1 MNQQVLY
8 TTASDGVDIGYA
20 TLGNGPPMVK
30 AANWPSHLER
40 DQRSPL
46 WRHWW
51 EELAKDHL
59 LVRYDQ
65 RGCGLSE
72 RTVEDLSID
81 ALVGDLEA
89 VVDAL
94 GLERFP
100 LLGMS
105 HGGAVAIEYAAR
117 HPEKVSHLI
126 LHGAFARGW
135 AHSEE
140 DWPGQLAAPPNGQ
153 DFPSTL
159 CLEAF
164 IPKATREQ
172 RSWLQ
177 ELEKMSL
184 DPESAAILQAEWGK
198 LDVLNRLSQVAIP
211 VLVTHSRG
219 DAVVPFEEGCRV
231 AALIPGARFVPLN
244 SKNHIL
250 LEDEPA
256 WPALLTEM
264 RNFLSTEMS
273 RQSSSEGVA
282 PAVELERP
290 DWRQHTAPDGTVTI
304 LFSDIQGSTE
314 MTERLGDLQM
324 QEVLRAHNSIVRE
337 QLKEFAGFEVKS
349 MGDGFMLAFSSA
361 RRALQCAVAMQKGF
375 ADYNTEH
382 VEEPLLVRM
391 GLHTGEVMK
400 EADAF
405 FGKHVILAS
414 RIANQAEGGQILV
427 SFLFKE
433 LTASGGDIRFGEEQI
448 VELKGLADVNRV
460 YPVYW
465 GALGEEN

>member
-1 MNQQVLY
+1 LKQQVLF
-8 TTASDGVDIGYA
+8 TTSGGVEIGYA
-20 TLGNGPPMVK
+20 TLGQGPPMVK
-30 AANWPSHLER
+30 VANWPSHLEQDR
-40 DQRSPL
+40 QSPM

-51 EELAKDHL
+51 DELAKDHL

-65 RGCGLSE
+65 RGCGLSKGG
-72 RTVEDLSID
+72 VEDLSID
-81 ALVGDLEA
+81 ALTGDLEL

-100 LLGMS
+100 LLGIS
-105 HGGAVAIEYAAR
+105 HGGAVAIEYTAR
-117 HPEKVSHLI
+117 HPQKVSHLI

-135 AHSEE
+135 THSEE
-140 DWPGQLAAPPNGQ
+140 EWQDQGTNAPSHRQ
-153 DFPSTL
+153 DSPDRL
-159 CLEAF
+159 CPETF

-172 RSWLQ
+172 KRWFKELQ
-177 ELEKMSL
+177 EMSL
-184 DPESAAILQAEWGK
+184 DPESAARLQAEWGK
-198 LDVLNRLSQVAIP
+198 LDVMDRLSQVAVP
-211 VLVTHSRG
+211 ALVMHSRS

-231 AALIPGARFVPLN
+231 AALIPSARFVPLN

-250 LEDEPA
+250 LENEPA
-256 WPALLTEM
+256 WPAFLTEM
-264 RNFLSTEMS
+264 RNFLSTGTS
-273 RQSSSEGVA
+273 RQSSSEGVVA
-282 PAVELERP
+282 AVEVERP

-304 LFSDIQGSTE
+304 LFSDIAGSTE

-337 QLKEFAGFEVKS
+337 QLQEFGGFEVKS

-361 RRALQCAVAMQKGF
+361 RRALQCAIAMQKGF
-375 ADYNTEH
+375 ADYNAEH
-382 VEEPLLVRM
+382 AEEPLLVRM

-400 EADAF
+400 EADDF

-414 RIANQAEGGQILV
+414 RIATQAEGGQILV

-433 LTASGGDIRFGEEQI
+433 LTASGGDIRFGEEQE
-448 VELKGLADVNRV
+448 VQLKGLAAVNRV

-465 GALGEEN
+465 GELGEEN